1 MRMFWVS
8 FPGVIGNLFRL
19 LFFLLSRWLL
29 VLVDILVVL
38 VAAVVSMVFWSRQH
52 GLDGREGNYQ
62 FVDEVQD
69 TADERWLVHVDDLQ

>member
-1 MRMFWVS
+1 MRVFWVS

-38 VAAVVSMVFWSRQH
+38 VAAVVSIAAEEASTVRAP
-52 GLDGREGNYQ
+52 
-62 FVDEVQD
+62 
-69 TADERWLVHVDDLQ
+69 TAAPFQVLQLGTAAASVRGSS